1 MVWLPREL
9 ARIYGPL
16 LAELRDALGLH
27 LPRGEVPLL
36 LHPQTPAAHRRLAT
50 AHGHDVLPGVWA
62 TPTSSYRS
70 VLAWRGGREPV
81 VLKLSIGAVIGR
93 IRRVLREDQI
103 ARSVV
108 MTAVFETI
116 PPSHRAELGL
126 DWFADVGGLV
136 ETHGGHGWLLR
147 KLPRTVTDSDDR
159 WLLPMFSA
167 ISPQGDGPPPLVDLI
182 RRSGR
187 PATEYVLE
195 TLIRPYVAALSYL
208 LFVQGI
214 QVEGHSQNLLLE
226 MDERDD
232 PTGRLVLRDFS
243 DATVSI
249 PLRVARRKPL
259 PLLGSSLPAHGV
271 PFPLAP
277 VAADYKS
284 NFSRKTL
291 YRGADTVER
300 YGLSGMVWPLNT
312 SLTRYLKGYDGRR
325 VERTYL
331 ELWQEASV
339 RFLGVE
345 PLHREDSQGIAT
357 DEALAYYLRHQDWE
371 SHGATNGHSLPEGV
385 EPFLIE
391 RRARRRSGPVYQR
404 LECEWG
410 DMFLVDGLPAFFR
423 PGF

>member
-9 ARIYGPL
+9 TRIYGPL
-16 LAELRDALGLH
+16 LAELRDALAPR

-36 LHPQTPAAHRRLAT
+36 LHPQAPAAHRRLAT
-50 AHGHDVLPGVWA
+50 AYGQRVLPGVRA

-70 VLAWRGGREPV
+70 VLAWRGGEQPV
-81 VLKLSIGAVIGR
+81 VLKLSIGAIIGR
-93 IRRVLREDQI
+93 IRRALREDQI
-103 ARSVV
+103 ARGVV

-116 PPSHRAELGL
+116 PPAHRDELGL

-136 ETHGGHGWLLR
+136 ETHSGHGWLLR
-147 KLPRTVTDSDDR
+147 TLPRTVTDSDDR

-167 ISPQGDGPPPLVDLI
+167 ISPQDDGPPLLVDLI

-187 PATEYVLE
+187 PATDYVID
-195 TLIRPYVAALSYL
+195 TLIRPYVGALSYL

-214 QVEGHSQNLLLE
+214 QAEGHSQNLLLE
-226 MDERDD
+226 MNERDD

-259 PLLGSSLPAHGV
+259 PLLGSGLPEHDV
-271 PFPLAP
+271 PFPLAR

-284 NFSRKTL
+284 NVSRQTL

-300 YGLSGMVWPLNT
+300 YGLWGMVWPLNT
-312 SLTRYLKGYDGRR
+312 SLARYFKGYDVRR
-325 VERTYL
+325 IERTYL
-331 ELWQEASV
+331 ALWQEESV
-339 RFLGVE
+339 RFLGVK
-345 PLHREDSQGIAT
+345 PLRRKDSKGIAT
-357 DEALAYYLRHQDWE
+357 DEALAYYLHHQDWE

-404 LECEWG
+404 LECAWG
-410 DMFLVDGLPAFFR
+410 DIFLLDGLPVFFR